1 MLDLNKEAENYL
13 DRTYN
18 LSYEKTTWQKLH
30 IRTFI
35 AGAESKYVEIQK
47 LKYAIEQ
54 LYRFRQA
61 TFGKGVDVIKELE
74 EKLNELEK

>member
-1 MLDLNKEAENYL
+1 MLDLNKEAEEYATIGKTYSEQAEL
-13 DRTYN
+13 D
-18 LSYEKTTWQKLH
+18 
-30 IRTFI
+30 FI

>member
-1 MLDLNKEAENYL
+1 MLDLDKEVENYL

-35 AGAESKYVEIQK
+35 AGAESKYVQAKILEAQIDILYEQRNSDSINLEIK
-47 LKYAIEQ
+47 
-54 LYRFRQA
+54 
-61 TFGKGVDVIKELE
+61 IKELE
-74 EKLNELEK
+74 EKLKELEK

>member
-1 MLDLNKEAENYL
+1 MLDLNKEAEEYAENK
-13 DRTYN
+13 
-18 LSYEKTTWQKLH
+18 SSHKVFQEAH
-30 IRTFI
+30 INDFI

-61 TFGKGVDVIKELE
+61 AFGKGVDVIKELE
-74 EKLNELEK
+74 EQLKELEQ